1 MTLVVSTKKRKENP
15 AMVKT
20 KASRNLL
27 KSVAPLMIASPMEPA
42 GCPGR
47 HRITDKRYTTYFNVR
62 PAIIDKKYRRR
73 AATR

>member
-1 MTLVVSTKKRKENP
+1 MFRATIADLFFVSRVRFHMTLVVSTKKRKENP

-42 GCPGR
+42 GLP
-47 HRITDKRYTTYFNVR
+47 R
-62 PAIIDKKYRRR
+62 PAPHH
-73 AATR
+73 